1 MRKGKKFA
9 CLLLSVMMLLS
20 VFPPFSCAA
29 PTVYFT
35 SVNDTVLNLNDET
48 MPFWSSGVLYIPH
61 TAIDDGRVPK
71 ELGIFCSYNREK
83 RIATFAKSQQ
93 VLIADLAAGTIR
105 DQDDN
110 LYTGAAIARGDV
122 AFLPIDTVAAF
133 FGLQYSYIKVTNG
146 YLVRIKD
153 SSAVLSDSKFID
165 AAATPMATRY
175 SQYEKTH
182 GTGGSSGT
190 QNPEGGNERRVYF
203 TFAVSDV
210 SASEALLST
219 MGLYGGTATFL
230 FDKAALAMGDDLL
243 RHITVSGSA
252 IALRVDASAGTEG
265 TLEEIERA
273 NEAVWMA
280 CNSKT
285 RLVFLENAADEV
297 KSTVRNAGYCPIS
310 APVDYSD
317 TLPSSARAV
326 NGILSQ
332 LEQRSAC
339 TVLMGQDADVR
350 SSVAAVASA
359 LYANSC
365 VFARLNEVT
374 AQV

>member
-203 TFAVSDV
+203 TFAVRLPSKPLV
-210 SASEALLST
+210 PSGLVCESSTKFSPVPSTSHTTQENSPSLCRQVMSRSFLLS
-219 MGLYGGTATFL
+219 
-230 FDKAALAMGDDLL
+230 
-243 RHITVSGSA
+243 
-252 IALRVDASAGTEG
+252 
-265 TLEEIERA
+265 
-273 NEAVWMA
+273 
-280 CNSKT
+280 
-285 RLVFLENAADEV
+285 
-297 KSTVRNAGYCPIS
+297 
-310 APVDYSD
+310 
-317 TLPSSARAV
+317 
-326 NGILSQ
+326 
-332 LEQRSAC
+332 
-339 TVLMGQDADVR
+339 
-350 SSVAAVASA
+350 
-359 LYANSC
+359 
-365 VFARLNEVT
+365 
-374 AQV
+374 